1 MNKRNAFAAAV
12 RAELLQI
19 RAESAPKLAV
29 ALTLAA
35 LLYALFSGLSFSSSR
50 AQSAA
55 ALKLSEAGKRAVQQ
69 EQAQQIAEG
78 KMPVPYR
85 PYRDPGNTIFVGSS
99 AAELAELPQLPLS
112 FLAAGES
119 DLHPAA
125 VPVSAKGKESFLFDD
140 EISNPTQLLTGLF
153 DPAFMLAALLPLFIL
168 ALCYNIIS
176 GEREQGTLSLNAAS
190 PVPLRVIMSAK
201 LLVRAGLPTMTAVLA
216 LFGATLLAAPAAI
229 GTALLLAAAVLLY
242 GLFWGAVALA
252 VNGFGFDSTGNALI
266 ISVLWICSVFIVPA
280 FIDASVELTHP
291 APTRSVM
298 VLAVRNSAVQTD
310 AQVDAAQAQ
319 FELEHAGTGHTH
331 NDSELLRGTMQ
342 EKNYRRL
349 LSVKAAQS
357 VGDSIYAE
365 QQQVLAQRRKLADR
379 LRFLSPVM
387 VMQDI
392 IAELSGNGSVRSAA
406 FMKQLDQFHDQW
418 RNFFITRAEQGLR
431 LTGQDYDQFPRFQ
444 HQEIAAEETAARI
457 RADLLAMLLLLAATA
472 AAAKALLNRFRL
484 SGR

>member
-12 RAELLQI
+12 RAELRQI
-19 RAESAPKLAV
+19 RAESAPKLAA

-55 ALKLSEAGKRAVQQ
+55 ALKLSEAGKRAAQQ
-69 EQAQQIAEG
+69 EQAQQIAEA
-78 KMPVPYR
+78 KMPVPDR

-153 DPAFMLAALLPLFIL
+153 DPAFMLAVLLPLFIL

-216 LFGATLLAAPAAI
+216 LFGATLLAAPAAV
-229 GTALLLAAAVLLY
+229 GQALLLAAAVLLY

-298 VLAVRNSAVQTD
+298 VLAVRNSAVQAD
-310 AQVDAAQAQ
+310 AKLDAAQAQ

-331 NDSELLRGTMQ
+331 DDGLLRGTAQ

-349 LSVKAAQS
+349 LNVKAAQS

-365 QQQVLAQRRKLADR
+365 QQQVLAHRRKLADR
-379 LRFLSPVM
+379 LRFLSPAM

-392 IAELSGNGSVRSAA
+392 IAELSGNGSVRFAA
-406 FMKQLDQFHDQW
+406 FMKQLDQFHEQW
-418 RNFFITRAEQGLR
+418 RSFFITRAEQGLR
-431 LTGQDYDQFPRFQ
+431 LNGKDYEQFPRFQ
-444 HQEIAAEETAARI
+444 YQETAARETSVRV
-457 RADLLAMLLLLAATA
+457 RAGLFATLLFLAAA
-472 AAAKALLNRFRL
+472 AVAAKALLNRFRL

>member
-12 RAELLQI
+12 RAELRLI
-19 RAESAPKLAV
+19 RAEAAPKLAA
-29 ALTLAA
+29 ALILAA

-50 AQSAA
+50 AQSAS
-55 ALKLSEAGKRAVQQ
+55 ALKLAEAGRRAAQQ
-69 EQAQQIAEG
+69 EQAQQIAAG
-78 KMPVPYR
+78 KLPIPDR

-119 DLHPAA
+119 DLYPAA

-140 EISNPTQLLTGLF
+140 EISNPAQLLTGLF
-153 DPAFMLAALLPLFIL
+153 DPTFMLAVLLPLFIL

-201 LLVRAGLPTMTAVLA
+201 LLVRAGLPTMTAVLV
-216 LFGATLLAAPAAI
+216 LLGAVLLISPAAI

-291 APTRSVM
+291 VPPRSVM
-298 VLAVRNSAVQTD
+298 VLTVRNSAVQTD
-310 AQVDAAQAQ
+310 AKVDAAQAQ

-331 NDSELLRGTMQ
+331 DDGLLRGTVQ

-349 LSVKAAQS
+349 LSVKTAQA
-357 VGDSIYAE
+357 VGDSIYEE
-365 QQQVLAQRRKLADR
+365 QQQVLTKRRNLADT
-379 LRFLSPVM
+379 LRFFSPVL

-392 IAELSGNGSVRSAA
+392 LAELSGSGSARYAA

-431 LTGQDYDQFPRFQ
+431 LNEKDYEQFPRFQ
-444 HQEIAAEETAARI
+444 HQKIAAEETAARI
-457 RADLLAMLLLLAATA
+457 RAGLFATLLFLAAAA
-472 AAAKALLNRFRL
+472 AAAKVLLNRFRL
-484 SGR
+484 AGR